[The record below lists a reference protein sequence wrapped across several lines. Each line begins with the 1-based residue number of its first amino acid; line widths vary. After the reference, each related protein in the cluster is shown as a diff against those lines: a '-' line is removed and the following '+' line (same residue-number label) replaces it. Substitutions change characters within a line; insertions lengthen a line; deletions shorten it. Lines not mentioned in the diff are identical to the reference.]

1 MALEGLGY
9 LKASDAKRSGGP
21 PTVQMGGGI
30 VTTTLTKMHGA
41 NMNEIQNRCRFLDV
55 WLI

>member
-9 LKASDAKRSGGP
+9 LKAPDAKRSGGP
-21 PTVQMGGGI
+21 PTVQMGGAI
-30 VTTTLTKMHGA
+30 VTTTLTKMYGA